1 VLVASAHRP
10 LRYALPVGD
19 RAHTLLVDGTP
30 PLSTL
35 RQEEAVLARLVAR
48 GLTDEEIAAGRGGT
62 PEQVARDVAAL
73 CQRVG
78 VTNRVQLATWV
89 AVQEP
94 GAVAQLRFGAWHPS
108 LLDEVAPELRE
119 SVVKAID
126 ILTDRFLDDVASLER
141 GAGFDFDGTE
151 MAAYLPRKYR
161 TRYDRGGFARKFL
174 VCLVVVGWK
183 LRAPGWEPVA
193 CVAEELA
200 LRAILLAAEDIHA
213 DDHGV
218 EGDFGDLWD
227 AGFQDNDYELL
238 FDPESDGVEDTEYAQ
253 RTGLTDIRFS
263 AWFDG
268 FNNTPPVHP
277 YVEPDPAWWRRAPVV
292 VEPDDEED

>member
-1 VLVASAHRP
+1 
-10 LRYALPVGD
+10 
-19 RAHTLLVDGTP
+19 
-30 PLSTL
+30 LS
-35 RQEEAVLARLVAR
+35 
-48 GLTDEEIAAGRGGT
+48 DEEIAGGRGRT
-62 PEQVARDVAAL
+62 PEEVARDVGAL

-78 VTNRVQLATWV
+78 VANRVQLATWV

-94 GAVAQLRFGAWHPS
+94 DAVGQLRFGAWDPS

-119 SVVKAID
+119 AVVKAID
-126 ILTDRFLDDVASLER
+126 FLTDRFVDDVASLEHD
-141 GAGFDFDGTE
+141 AGFAFDDAE
-151 MAAYLPRKYR
+151 MVAYLPRKYR
-161 TRYDRGGFARKFL
+161 TRYERDGFARKFL

-200 LRAILLAAEDIHA
+200 LRAILLAAEEIYA

-218 EGDFGDLWD
+218 EGDFDGLWD

-238 FDPESDGVEDTEYAQ
+238 FDPENDGIEDTEYAR
-253 RTGLTDIRFS
+253 RTGLTDIQFS

-268 FNNTPPVHP
+268 FNNTPPVPP
-277 YVEPDPAWWRRAPVV
+277 YVEPDPEWWKRAAVP
-292 VEPDDEED
+292 EGPGDED

>member
-1 VLVASAHRP
+1 M
-10 LRYALPVGD
+10 GD
-19 RAHTLLVDGTP
+19 RAHAVLVEGTP
-30 PLSTL
+30 SLSTL
-35 RQEEAVLARLVAR
+35 TRTEAVLARLVAR
-48 GLTDEEIAAGRGGT
+48 GLSDEEIAGGRGRT
-62 PEQVARDVAAL
+62 PVQVAQEVAAP

-78 VTNRVQLATWV
+78 VANRVQLATWV

-94 GAVAQLRFGAWHPS
+94 GAVGQLRFGAWDPS
-108 LLDEVAPELRE
+108 LLDEAAPELRE
-119 SVVKAID
+119 AVVKAID
-126 ILTDRFLDDVASLER
+126 FLTDRFLDDAASLEH
-141 GAGFDFDGTE
+141 AGFAFGDTE

-161 TRYDRGGFARKFL
+161 TRYERDGFARKFL

-193 CVAEELA
+193 GVAEELA
-200 LRAILLAAEDIHA
+200 LRAILLAAEEIYA

-227 AGFQDNDYELL
+227 AGFQDNDYEFL
-238 FDPESDGVEDTEYAQ
+238 FDPENDGIEDTEYAQ
-253 RTGLTDIRFS
+253 RSGLTDIRFS

-277 YVEPDPAWWRRAPVV
+277 YVEPDPERWQRASVAGD
-292 VEPDDEED
+292 PDDEDG

>member
-1 VLVASAHRP
+1 
-10 LRYALPVGD
+10 VGD
-19 RAHTLLVDGTP
+19 RAHTLLVEGTP

-35 RQEEAVLARLVAR
+35 TKPEAVLARLVAR
-48 GLTDEEIAAGRGGT
+48 GLSDEEIAGGRGRT
-62 PEQVARDVAAL
+62 PEQVAQEVAAL

-78 VTNRVQLATWV
+78 VANRVQLATWV

-94 GAVAQLRFGAWHPS
+94 GVVGRLRFGAWDPS

-119 SVVKAID
+119 AVVKAID
-126 ILTDRFLDDVASLER
+126 FLTDRFLDDVASLEH
-141 GAGFDFDGTE
+141 AGFAFDDTE
-151 MAAYLPRKYR
+151 MADYLPRKYR
-161 TRYDRGGFARKFL
+161 TRYERDGFARKFL

-200 LRAILLAAEDIHA
+200 LRAILQAAEEIYA

-227 AGFQDNDYELL
+227 AGFQDNDYEFL
-238 FDPESDGVEDTEYAQ
+238 FDPENDGIEDTEYAQ
-253 RTGLTDIRFS
+253 RSGLTDIRFS

-277 YVEPDPAWWRRAPVV
+277 YVEPDPEWWQRAPVAA
-292 VEPDDEED
+292 ETDDEED